1 MLTPQYKLN
10 LRVVNTVMIPVQRVM
25 VISDGHA
32 AGLPGREVP
41 VVGANA
47 GGWAR

>member
-1 MLTPQYKLN
+1 MLTPQYNLN
-10 LRVVNTVMIPVQRVM
+10 LHVVNTVMIPVQSVM

-41 VVGANA
+41 TVGANT